1 MVNKT
6 PWPDAQVYLT
16 ALGLKD
22 GRWSFLRSDGS
33 AAPINHLAKYDPG
46 HLAKNGVSYPNMS
59 FTLAQTSGRPVAV
72 PPAFESARLWVSLGA
87 PMYLGVADDDRGWAG
102 PNPANP
108 TDPNNDVPYE
118 WSEFTNDA
126 ARSSFGINVTQ
137 VDQFTFPTTVRLQA
151 PGFDRT
157 VGMVG
162 TRADAFAAYN
172 ASVGTP
178 FRALAGPLRILA
190 PRTSPLFGVGG
201 AYGTYLDAPI
211 AAAWSALG
219 RTDAKPTTAQVFGC
233 SGPVLATDAQLC
245 AALNR
250 GVATGDWRAV
260 SGFYPAGVAHNDYAA
275 FFHAASISGK
285 AYGFAYDDVLDQSS
299 YLATNAA
306 GGKQVTM
313 TVSW

>member
-1 MVNKT
+1 M
-6 PWPDAQVYLT
+6 
-16 ALGLKD
+16 
-22 GRWSFLRSDGS
+22 
-33 AAPINHLAKYDPG
+33 
-46 HLAKNGVSYPNMS
+46 
-59 FTLAQTSGRPVAV
+59 
-72 PPAFESARLWVSLGA
+72 
-87 PMYLGVADDDRGWAG
+87 
-102 PNPANP
+102 
-108 TDPNNDVPYE
+108 
-118 WSEFTNDA
+118 
-126 ARSSFGINVTQ
+126 
-137 VDQFTFPTTVRLQA
+137 
-151 PGFDRT
+151 
-157 VGMVG
+157 
-162 TRADAFAAYN
+162 
-172 ASVGTP
+172 
-178 FRALAGPLRILA
+178 AGPLRILA

>member
-1 MVNKT
+1 
-6 PWPDAQVYLT
+6 
-16 ALGLKD
+16 
-22 GRWSFLRSDGS
+22 
-33 AAPINHLAKYDPG
+33 
-46 HLAKNGVSYPNMS
+46 MS

-72 PPAFESARLWVSLGA
+72 PPAFESARLWVSLGRRCT
-87 PMYLGVADDDRGWAG
+87 LGVADDDRAG
-102 PNPANP
+102 PDP
-108 TDPNNDVPYE
+108 TPPIPPTPTTTCPTR

-157 VGMVG
+157 VGLVG

-260 SGFYPAGVAHNDYAA
+260 SGFYPPG
-275 FFHAASISGK
+275 
-285 AYGFAYDDVLDQSS
+285 
-299 YLATNAA
+299 
-306 GGKQVTM
+306 
-313 TVSW
+313 